1 MSEVM
6 NIDESNFKSEIL
18 DSQVLAVVDFGA
30 EWCAPCKKIHP
41 LMAELSVEYNN
52 KVKMG
57 YVDVG
62 VSPGVAQQ
70 YAVMSVPRLVFF
82 KEGKPVDTIIGAVP
96 KSKIDEKIKA
106 NI

>member
-1 MSEVM
+1 MSDV
-6 NIDESNFKSEIL
+6 IDINEMNFKSEIL
-18 DSQVLAVVDFGA
+18 ESDVLAIVDFGA

-41 LMAELSVEYNN
+41 MMEELAADYDN

-82 KEGKPVDTIIGAVP
+82 KNGKPVDTIIGLVP
-96 KSKIDEKIKA
+96 KNKIDEKIKA

>member
-1 MSEVM
+1 MSDVLDINET
-6 NIDESNFKSEIL
+6 NFKSEIL
-18 DSQVLAVVDFGA
+18 ESDKLAIVDFGA
-30 EWCAPCKKIHP
+30 EWCEPCKKIHP
-41 LMAELSVEYNN
+41 MMQELAMDYNN

-82 KEGKPVDTIIGAVP
+82 KGGRPVDTIIGLVP
-96 KSKIDEKIKA
+96 KNKIDEKIQA